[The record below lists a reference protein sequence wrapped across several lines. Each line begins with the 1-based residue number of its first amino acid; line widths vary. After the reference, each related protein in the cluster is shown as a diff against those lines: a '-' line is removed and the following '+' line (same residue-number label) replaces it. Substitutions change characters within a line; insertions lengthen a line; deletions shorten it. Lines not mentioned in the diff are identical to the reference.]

1 VLLIEDDPG
10 DARLVRENLA
20 DALGAGTEI
29 LHRPSLGAALELLRG
44 PEEIDLALLD
54 LHLSDSAGAASVK
67 KLGAARPEVPIV
79 VVTHLDDLQAALA
92 CIDAGAQDYV
102 SKSDVAPAAL
112 RRVVLHAIERHQL
125 RREAERARSLD
136 RELASTV
143 QNAREAIVA
152 FTPEGKV
159 VTWNPAAVALYGTA
173 ARDAL
178 ASTTDVLVPESQRA
192 AFRTLLEKLVRGE
205 TLPLCEA
212 IRRRADGTE
221 IEVEENL
228 FAIRDAAGN
237 VARIASIA
245 RDTSELARL
254 RRAAE
259 ILSGG
264 GETTDEDE
272 TGSSAMKEA
281 LAQVQMVARDAN
293 ATALLLGETG
303 VGKGW
308 TARRIHRLSPRA
320 EKPFLEINCA
330 GLSQQLVESELFGHE
345 RGAFTG
351 AVGQKRGLVEAA
363 EGGTLFL
370 DEIGELP
377 LPVQAQLLTFIDART
392 FRRVGG
398 TRTLKADVRLIA
410 ATNVDLK
417 EAAAR
422 GTFRRDLYYRLS
434 VMPITVPPLRERAD
448 DLPALAR
455 TMLRDL
461 SRRPGGRKV
470 GLSREV
476 ATALGKYDWPGNVR
490 ELRNALERALI
501 LSHGEPIEVA
511 HLPPEIRGGAGS
523 RAVPASDKL
532 EEVERAHILAILA
545 RVKGNRTHAAEILG
559 IGRSTLKRKL
569 AELRE
574 DPPDES
580 GESEPLED
588 GD

>member
-1 VLLIEDDPG
+1 MIEDDPG
-10 DARLVRENLA
+10 DARLVQENLK
-20 DALGAGTEI
+20 DALGAGTEM
-29 LHRPSLGAALELLRG
+29 LHKTNLRTALELLRT
-44 PEEIDLALLD
+44 PEKIDLALLD
-54 LHLSDSAGAASVK
+54 LHLPDSKGAESVK
-67 KLGAARPEVPIV
+67 KLRAARPDIPVV
-79 VVTHLDDLQAALA
+79 VVTHLDDLAAALA

-102 SKSDVAPAAL
+102 SKGDLAPAAL
-112 RRVVLHAIERHQL
+112 KRVVLHAIERQHLQ
-125 RREAERARSLD
+125 READRARALD
-136 RELASTV
+136 RELACTV
-143 QNAREAIVA
+143 ENAREAIVA
-152 FTPEGKV
+152 FTPDGKIV
-159 VTWNPAAVALYGTA
+159 SWNPAAEALYRIKTK
-173 ARDAL
+173 DAL
-178 ASTTDVLVPESQRA
+178 ASTMDALVPESQRA
-192 AFRTLLEKLVRGE
+192 AFRAAVEKLMRGE
-205 TLPLCEA
+205 TLPLVES
-212 IRRRADGTE
+212 IRQRADGSE

-228 FAIRDAAGN
+228 FSIRDAAGN

-264 GETTDEDE
+264 GEPTEQEEE
-272 TGSSAMKEA
+272 TRSPAMNEA
-281 LAQVQMVARDAN
+281 LAQVKMVARDAN
-293 ATALLLGETG
+293 ATVLLLGETG

-308 TARRIHRLSPRA
+308 TARRLHRLSPRA

-351 AVGQKRGLVEAA
+351 AVAQKRGLVEAA

-377 LPVQAQLLTFIDART
+377 LPVQAQLLTFIDTRT

-398 TRTLKADVRLIA
+398 TRTLKADVRLVA

-417 EAAAR
+417 EASTK

-434 VMPITVPPLRERAD
+434 VMPITVPPLRDRAD
-448 DLPALAR
+448 DIPALAR
-455 TMLRDL
+455 GMLREL
-461 SRRPGGRKV
+461 ARRPGRKP

-476 ATALGKYDWPGNVR
+476 ASALARYEWPGNVR

-501 LSHGEPIEVA
+501 LSHGEAIDVA
-511 HLPPEIRGGAGS
+511 HLPPEIRSGE
-523 RAVPASDKL
+523 RAAPPSDKL
-532 EEVERAHILAILA
+532 EEVERAHILGVLA

-574 DPPDES
+574 NPPDES
-580 GESEPLED
+580 GETEPLD
-588 GD
+588 HDLA

>member
-1 VLLIEDDPG
+1 MTKGRRVLLIEDDPG
-10 DARLVRENLA
+10 DARLVRENLV
-20 DALGAGTEI
+20 DGLGAGTETI
-29 LHRPSLGAALELLRG
+29 HRQSFRAALELVGG
-44 PEEIDLALLD
+44 PEKIDLALLD
-54 LHLSDSAGAASVK
+54 LNLPDSAGVESVK
-67 KLGAARPEVPIV
+67 KLRAARPDIPIV
-79 VVTHLDDLQAALA
+79 VVTHLDDLAAALA

-102 SKSDVAPAAL
+102 SKGELAPAAL
-112 RRVVLHAIERHQL
+112 KRVVLHAIERHQL
-125 RREAERARSLD
+125 L
-136 RELASTV
+136 
-143 QNAREAIVA
+143 REAIVA
-152 FTPEGKV
+152 FTPGGKIV
-159 VTWNPAAVALYGTA
+159 SWNPAADALYGIA
-173 ARDAL
+173 AKDAL
-178 ASTTDVLVPESQRA
+178 ASTMETLVPETQRSTFRA
-192 AFRTLLEKLVRGE
+192 AVEKLVRGE
-205 TLPLCEA
+205 ALPLAEA

-228 FAIRDAAGN
+228 FAIRDGAGR

-264 GETTDEDE
+264 GERADEEEE
-272 TGSSAMKEA
+272 TRAPAMREA
-281 LAQVQMVARDAN
+281 LAQVQMVARDGN
-293 ATALLLGETG
+293 ATVLLLGETG

-308 TARRIHRLSPRA
+308 TARRIHRLSPRV

-370 DEIGELP
+370 DEVGELP
-377 LPVQAQLLTFIDART
+377 LPVQAQLLTFIDTRT

-398 TRTLKADVRLIA
+398 TRTLKADVRLVA

-417 EAAAR
+417 DASTK

-434 VMPITVPPLRERAD
+434 VMPITVPPLRDRAD
-448 DLPALAR
+448 DVPALAR
-455 TMLRDL
+455 TMLREL
-461 SRRPGGRKV
+461 SRRPGGRKI

-476 ATALGKYDWPGNVR
+476 AAALAKYEWPGNAR

-511 HLPPEIRGGAGS
+511 HLPPEIRGGAHP
-523 RAVPASDKL
+523 APASDKL
-532 EEVERAHILAILA
+532 EEVERAHILAVLA

-580 GESEPLED
+580 GESDPLD
-588 GD
+588 GDGPG